1 MTSVTSVQEAGWL
14 ESSAGIRALHD
25 RVLVS
30 VQGDDARTWL
40 NGQITNDVR
49 STQPGDAVYA
59 LAIHVKGRVLA
70 DLFVLDR
77 GERGLAMTL
86 PRQNLP
92 ALLEHFDRYIIMED
106 VVLGPD
112 EGVALLTIQGPRA
125 AEVEA
130 GLELESYACDRL
142 GRGGRDVVVPSA
154 ARDVTLATLADRARA
169 IGGGPVSD
177 EGWELARLR
186 AGQPALF
193 ADFGENTYPQ
203 EAGLEHGAV
212 SFQKGCY
219 LGQEVVCMLENR
231 GQLSRRLVAL
241 ESEAEL
247 ERGLEIKDGSGAK
260 LGEITSA
267 VRDPARERTLA
278 LGFVKR
284 AHASEGT
291 ELATERGALRVTAL
305 PGGSASGS

>member
-1 MTSVTSVQEAGWL
+1 MTSDAQVREAGWL
-14 ESSAGIRALHD
+14 ESTAGVRALED

-30 VQGDDARTWL
+30 VRGDDARTWL

-49 STQPGDAVYA
+49 TTRAGDAVYA

-86 PRQNLP
+86 PRRNLA
-92 ALLEHFDRYIIMED
+92 ALLEHFERYVIMED
-106 VVLGPD
+106 VELVTD
-112 EGVALLTIQGPRA
+112 ESVALVTVQGPRA
-125 AEVEA
+125 KDVETD
-130 GLELESYACDRL
+130 GLETYACDRL
-142 GRGGRDVVVPSA
+142 GRGGVDVLAPSA
-154 ARDVTLATLADRARA
+154 QRDEVLAALTQRAAA
-169 IGGGPVSD
+169 IGGGAISE

-186 AGQPALF
+186 AARPALF
-193 ADFGENTYPQ
+193 ADFGEHTYPQ
-203 EAGLEHGAV
+203 EAGLEQGAV

-231 GQLSRRLVAL
+231 GQLNRRLVAL
-241 ESEAEL
+241 ESDAEL
-247 ERGLEIKDGSGAK
+247 APGVGITDASGAK

-267 VRDPARERTLA
+267 VRDPERARTLA

-284 AHASEGT
+284 AHASAGT
-291 ELATERGALRVTAL
+291 ELTSDKGALRVTAVVA
-305 PGGSASGS
+305 SA